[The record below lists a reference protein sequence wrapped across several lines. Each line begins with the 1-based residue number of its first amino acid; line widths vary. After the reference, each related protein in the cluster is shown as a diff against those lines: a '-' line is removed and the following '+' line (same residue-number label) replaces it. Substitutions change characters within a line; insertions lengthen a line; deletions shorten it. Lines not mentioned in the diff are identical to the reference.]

1 VKLPAALAAGLWLTS
16 AVPVPTAKPAG
27 TEAVAVPATKPA
39 PTPGPVRSEHA
50 ELPAVTPLRI
60 VTPGGPIAPGEVV
73 TLKVEPPALPSERQF
88 WEIVSGPGKLM
99 GRDGKFK
106 APYIVAA
113 GGAIT
118 VVRVARG
125 PRDASS
131 SATAELRIREG
142 SFPGAESC
150 AGSDQGHIPE
160 PGDYVY
166 VEELPEAITIVH
178 AEYPP
183 SARSR
188 GIVGTPLV
196 NALVCSSGRVID
208 GYVSW
213 GDASTPDASLEEA
226 AMAAAM
232 QYVFKPAL
240 AGGKPVAVWVA
251 IPFRF
256 PPP

>member
-1 VKLPAALAAGLWLTS
+1 M
-16 AVPVPTAKPAG
+16 
-27 TEAVAVPATKPA
+27 
-39 PTPGPVRSEHA
+39 
-50 ELPAVTPLRI
+50 
-60 VTPGGPIAPGEVV
+60 APGEMVA
-73 TLKVEPPALPSERQF
+73 LKTEPPAAPSERQF

-99 GRDGKFK
+99 GGEGKFK
-106 APYIVAA
+106 APYIVPA
-113 GGAIT
+113 GGALT
-118 VVRVARG
+118 VVRVTRG

-131 SATAELRIREG
+131 SAFAELRIRGG

-150 AGSDQGHIPE
+150 AGPDQGQVPE
-160 PGDYVY
+160 PGAYVY
-166 VEELPEAITIVH
+166 VEELPEATTIVH
-178 AEYPP
+178 PEYPP
-183 SARSR
+183 SARAR
-188 GIVGTPLV
+188 GIVGAPIV

-208 GYVSW
+208 GYASW

-226 AMAAAM
+226 AIAAAM